1 MVESYTPRQWTEP
14 SQFGNERW
22 KEIYVNE
29 IGSEQ
34 TRPLTVNEWF
44 LTILILALPLVN
56 LVMYFYWAFADG
68 VNLNKRNFCRASL
81 LWAAIGLAIGM
92 FFLLLGGAAAVLQNT

>member
-1 MVESYTPRQWTEP
+1 MEELQSAD
-14 SQFGNERW
+14 
-22 KEIYVNE
+22 
-29 IGSEQ
+29 

-56 LVMYFYWAFADG
+56 LVMYFYWAFAQG

-81 LWAAIGLAIGM
+81 LWAAIGIGIGM
-92 FFLLLGGAAAVLQNT
+92 FVLILGGFGAALNSP